1 MDWMQVEEEK
11 KEKGVTHIF
20 GLGIQEAG
28 EIKLLKEKKNGLAY
42 YFVKLT
48 HSMLGISHN

>member
-11 KEKGVTHIF
+11 KEKGITHIF

-28 EIKLLKEKKNGLAY
+28 EIKLLKEKKWSCILLCKVNSFSVGY
-42 YFVKLT
+42 IT
-48 HSMLGISHN
+48 